1 MTSSFIP
8 HARDTAVAS
17 RDSIGL
23 AGMIQ
28 IEKTVLCRRWGKCLS
43 FCHKERWLGNS

>member
-1 MTSSFIP
+1 MTSSFTP

-28 IEKTVLCRRWGKCLS
+28 IEKTVLCRRWGNIHHSAIK
-43 FCHKERWLGNS
+43 KDG

>member
-1 MTSSFIP
+1 MTSSFILC
-8 HARDTAVAS
+8 ARDTAVAS

-28 IEKTVLCRRWGKCLS
+28 IEKTVLCRRWGNVYHPAIK
-43 FCHKERWLGNS
+43 KDG

>member
-28 IEKTVLCRRWGKCLS
+28 IEKTVLCRRWGSVYHSAIK
-43 FCHKERWLGNS
+43 KDG